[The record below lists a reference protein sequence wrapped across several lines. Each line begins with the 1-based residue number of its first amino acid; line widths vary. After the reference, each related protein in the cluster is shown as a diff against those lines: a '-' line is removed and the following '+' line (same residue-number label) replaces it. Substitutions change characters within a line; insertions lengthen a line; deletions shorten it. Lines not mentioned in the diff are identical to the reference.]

1 MAHTIK
7 DPLHPDDPFSPR
19 FRFPFTH
26 PESKR
31 TTKQV
36 AQRCPVCEGRGSL
49 PCGFYSGATSATS
62 LNADECR
69 TCWGSG
75 VLYVQESTG

>member
-19 FRFPFTH
+19 FRFPFTY

-31 TTKQV
+31 TTTQV
-36 AQRCPVCEGRGSL
+36 AQRCPVCDGRTWV
-49 PCGFYSGATSATS
+49 PDAFYGGAT
-62 LNADECR
+62 CR